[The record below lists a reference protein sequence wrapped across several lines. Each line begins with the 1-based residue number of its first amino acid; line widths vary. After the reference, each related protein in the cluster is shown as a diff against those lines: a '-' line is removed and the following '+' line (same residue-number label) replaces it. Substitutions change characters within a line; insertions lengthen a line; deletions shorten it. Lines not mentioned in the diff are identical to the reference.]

1 MGVTCV
7 PSALVVLG
15 CSCFGNM
22 NGLLERSSQVNGALL
37 NHLPDVLD
45 PVLLVLNAR
54 GLLLVDNGTSSRSQK
69 LSGDEPPLE
78 FLFHSV
84 CFTQV

>member
-1 MGVTCV
+1 MMGVMRL

-15 CSCFGNM
+15 CSCFGNV

-45 PVLLVLNAR
+45 PVLLVLNA
-54 GLLLVDNGTSSRSQK
+54 
-69 LSGDEPPLE
+69 
-78 FLFHSV
+78 
-84 CFTQV
+84 